1 MNLIDRASTPPASEQ
16 VKNPLGQQKVFSPE
30 CFVLLYTF
38 RKFCLFSYLLV
49 INRIQVIGCTHV

>member
-16 VKNPLGQQKVFSPE
+16 VKNPLGIFSPE
-30 CFVLLYTF
+30 CFGLLYTF